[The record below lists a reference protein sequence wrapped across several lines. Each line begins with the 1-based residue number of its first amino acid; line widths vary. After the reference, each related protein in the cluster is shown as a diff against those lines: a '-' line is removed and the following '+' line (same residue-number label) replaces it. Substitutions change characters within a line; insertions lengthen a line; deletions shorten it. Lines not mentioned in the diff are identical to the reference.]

1 MNNDITIK
9 DVLNNPQLKGMK
21 VLAGESGLNRK
32 VKSITVMDAPD
43 PFPWTKGDEIVL
55 SSGYIFKI
63 NIDKFSDMIKNMKKF
78 GIAALF
84 IKLKRF
90 FHELPKEIVDIANKL
105 EFPIVE
111 VPVDLAFIEVINPV
125 LIQIIDHQS
134 KALKISEE
142 IHNTF
147 SNIVINN
154 EGTQVIIDFLGYTL
168 NEDILYYDLHFQKM
182 YFSKDIKYIPPDIK
196 EFNLK
201 NILEKY
207 NYYAI
212 GVNNEVYGY
221 IIYLKNKNIALHNDN
236 YNALTH
242 ANTAIILNVQKK
254 ISSMQIEE
262 RHKNEF
268 VQDIIMNNIKYEDEI
283 KKRATI
289 YGWNFS
295 KEICVMVID
304 IDNFKAEYLK
314 PEHKIFNNRLEL
326 ISERIFKNC
335 IDIAKTSFSNVVY
348 GEFSDSIAFLI
359 QLDTTNKNSFY
370 CSLKKMGNEIREVI
384 TRNFEFTVTV
394 SFGSFKSNIMDIH
407 KSYNEAI
414 LSIKIARI
422 LYKNNVTIFYKDLGV
437 YRLLYSIYKNEEAK
451 EFYISSLEK
460 IINHDEKYNSELLK
474 TLICILEN
482 DWNLKTSA
490 KDMYIHYNTIKYRYK
505 KICELLDEDL
515 NENEVRLKI
524 SLAIKIYQM
533 ID

>member
-1 MNNDITIK
+1 
-9 DVLNNPQLKGMK
+9 
-21 VLAGESGLNRK
+21 
-32 VKSITVMDAPD
+32 
-43 PFPWTKGDEIVL
+43 
-55 SSGYIFKI
+55 
-63 NIDKFSDMIKNMKKF
+63 
-78 GIAALF
+78 
-84 IKLKRF
+84 
-90 FHELPKEIVDIANKL
+90 
-105 EFPIVE
+105 
-111 VPVDLAFIEVINPV
+111 
-125 LIQIIDHQS
+125 
-134 KALKISEE
+134 
-142 IHNTF
+142 
-147 SNIVINN
+147 
-154 EGTQVIIDFLGYTL
+154 
-168 NEDILYYDLHFQKM
+168 
-182 YFSKDIKYIPPDIK
+182 
-196 EFNLK
+196 
-201 NILEKY
+201 
-207 NYYAI
+207 
-212 GVNNEVYGY
+212 
-221 IIYLKNKNIALHNDN
+221 
-236 YNALTH
+236 
-242 ANTAIILNVQKK
+242 
-254 ISSMQIEE
+254 MQIEK

-268 VQDIIMNNIKYEDEI
+268 VQDIIMNNIKFEDEI

-335 IDIAKTSFSNVVY
+335 IDIVKTSFSNAVY

-359 QLDTTNKNSFY
+359 QLDTPNKNSFY

-384 TRNFEFTVTV
+384 IRNFEFTVTV
-394 SFGSFKSNIMDIH
+394 SFGSFKPNIMDIH
-407 KSYNEAI
+407 KSYNEAV

-422 LYKNNVTIFYKDLGV
+422 LYKDNVTIFYKDIGV

-451 EFYISSLEK
+451 EFYMSSLEK

-482 DWNLKTSA
+482 DWNLKASA